1 MWRKISLALVTLVAL
16 AGLAAGVVLHLSKDE
31 GFLKDRARAAVWR
44 TTGRELAVDGQQSQ
58 PHLTASL
65 QGRDIRIGLAAAKD
79 QSPETCPPMELDKA
93 RAVMSGG
100 AAVVTSG
107 LSLLAKS
114 FSDRFLGSDD
124 PCGEARR
131 TLAERD
137 ARSD

>member
-1 MWRKISLALVTLVAL
+1 VLVNRLIRVGGTLSDPA
-16 AGLAAGVVLHLSKDE
+16 
-31 GFLKDRARAAVWR
+31 
-44 TTGRELAVDGQQSQ
+44 
-58 PHLTASL
+58 
-65 QGRDIRIGLAAAKD
+65 
-79 QSPETCPPMELDKA
+79 MELDKA
-93 RAVMSGG
+93 RAVISGG

>member
-1 MWRKISLALVTLVAL
+1 VNGQLVL
-16 AGLAAGVVLHLSKDE
+16 
-31 GFLKDRARAAVWR
+31 
-44 TTGRELAVDGQQSQ
+44 DGQQSQ

-93 RAVMSGG
+93 RAVISGG

-114 FSDRFLGSDD
+114 FSDRFPGSDD